1 MRELIIGIG
10 RALIAAVAA
19 HQYVTLFLAI
29 SVEEAGIPLPVPGDL
44 LIAYYGWRA
53 ALDPLETVKVILTCA
68 LASTVGTQAPYWL
81 SRRFGRTVTERLAF
95 WLDIDMSKV
104 ELLFGWV
111 DRHGF
116 RAVLLAR
123 LIPGLRVA
131 VSVVAGTARV
141 PPLPFA
147 AGVFVAAAIYWT
159 LWVLVGAILGPH
171 VVDAL
176 SPAYLRVI
184 AISIPV
190 VFVGLFVVRLV
201 IASRRRR
208 RDRSAA
214 QGAAATSGDTP
225 DGRA

>member
-1 MRELIIGIG
+1 VVRELIVGIG

-19 HQYVTLFLAI
+19 HQYITLFLAI

-53 ALDPLETVKVILTCA
+53 ALDPIETVKVILTCA
-68 LASTVGTQAPYWL
+68 LASTVGTQVPYWL

-95 WLDIDMSKV
+95 WLDIDMNRV
-104 ELLFGWV
+104 EMLFGWV

-131 VSVVAGTARV
+131 VSVVAGTALV
-141 PPLPFA
+141 PPVAFA
-147 AGVFVAAAIYWT
+147 SGVFIAAAIYWT
-159 LWVLVGAILGPH
+159 GWVLLGGILGPH

-184 AISIPV
+184 ALSLPV
-190 VFVGLFVVRLV
+190 IFIGLFVTRFV

-208 RDRSAA
+208 RRV
-214 QGAAATSGDTP
+214 SG
-225 DGRA
+225 

>member
-1 MRELIIGIG
+1 VVRELIVGIG

-19 HQYVTLFLAI
+19 HQYITLFLAI

-53 ALDPLETVKVILTCA
+53 ALDPIETVKVILTCA
-68 LASTVGTQAPYWL
+68 LASTVGTQVPYWL

-95 WLDIDMSKV
+95 WLDIDMNRV
-104 ELLFGWV
+104 EMLFGWV

-141 PPLPFA
+141 PPVAFA
-147 AGVFVAAAIYWT
+147 SGVFIAAAIYWT
-159 LWVLVGAILGPH
+159 GWVLLGGILGPH

-184 AISIPV
+184 ALSLPV
-190 VFVGLFVVRLV
+190 IFIGLFVTRCV

-208 RDRSAA
+208 RRV
-214 QGAAATSGDTP
+214 SG
-225 DGRA
+225 